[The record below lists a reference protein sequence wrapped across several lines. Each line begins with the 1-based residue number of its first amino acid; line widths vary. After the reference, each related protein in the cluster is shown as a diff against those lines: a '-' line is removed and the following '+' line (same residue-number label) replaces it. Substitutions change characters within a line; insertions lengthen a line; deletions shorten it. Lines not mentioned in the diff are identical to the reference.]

1 MVAIRWMSTLVAA
14 FGCALSVFYSFD
26 RAILLAAITFI
37 VALFAIPKA
46 LNLDQLFFH
55 PSSVLLD
62 LQGEK
67 EIVFDGAPFRLE
79 MIWAS
84 PLLLVLGAVELQL
97 VRPRRV
103 RVLLGRDT
111 LSDEQWSDVQ
121 AWRVWCQRG

>member
-1 MVAIRWMSTLVAA
+1 MAALIAA
-14 FGCALSVFYSFD
+14 FGCALSLFYTYD
-26 RAILLAAITFI
+26 RAIVLAAITFI
-37 VALFAIPKA
+37 VALFAILKA
-46 LNLDQLFFH
+46 LNFDRLFFH
-55 PSSVLLD
+55 PSLVLLD
-62 LQGEK
+62 LQGET

-97 VRPRRV
+97 DRPRRV
-103 RVLLGRDT
+103 RLLLGRDT

>member
-1 MVAIRWMSTLVAA
+1 MAALIAA
-14 FGCALSVFYSFD
+14 FGCALSLFYTYD
-26 RAILLAAITFI
+26 RAIVLAAITFI
-37 VALFAIPKA
+37 VALFAILKA
-46 LNLDQLFFH
+46 LNFDRLFFH
-55 PSSVLLD
+55 PSLVLLD

-97 VRPRRV
+97 DRPRRV
-103 RVLLGRDT
+103 RLLLGRDT